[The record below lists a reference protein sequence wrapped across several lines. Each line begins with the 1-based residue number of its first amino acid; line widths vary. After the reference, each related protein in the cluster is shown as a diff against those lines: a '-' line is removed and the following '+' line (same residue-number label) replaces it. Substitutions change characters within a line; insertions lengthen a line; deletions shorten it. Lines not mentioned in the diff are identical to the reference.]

1 MNVTTLASQLKDGL
15 ISLTEW
21 KAEMRAALLDEQRAA
36 MYLTRGG
43 REFVT
48 QSDWGYVGSS
58 VKKQYA
64 FLDQF
69 AADIA
74 ADPVKWKTG
83 RLDNRMRQ
91 YNQAGYAALEDFK
104 QRDMKNA
111 GWTHERRRLGVADH
125 CSGEGAT
132 PGCIELAGMGWRP
145 IGTLPK
151 IGEALCVNN
160 CKCSFEY
167 RRPNGDGGWEYED
180 EV

>member
-1 MNVTTLASQLKDGL
+1 MLESQRSACLDAS
-15 ISLTEW
+15 
-21 KAEMRAALLDEQRAA
+21 
-36 MYLTRGG
+36 YLPRGG
-43 REFVT
+43 GEFGN
-48 QSDWGYVGSS
+48 QADYGYDGSS
-58 VKKQYA
+58 LKKQYGY
-64 FLDQF
+64 LDQF

-91 YNQAGYAALEDFK
+91 YQQSGYTALEDFK
-104 QRDMKNA
+104 ARDVKLA
-111 GWTHERRRLGVADH
+111 GWTQERRKLGVADH

-145 IGTLPK
+145 IGALPK

-167 RRPNGDGGWEYED
+167 RRPAPGGGWEYENR
-180 EV
+180 